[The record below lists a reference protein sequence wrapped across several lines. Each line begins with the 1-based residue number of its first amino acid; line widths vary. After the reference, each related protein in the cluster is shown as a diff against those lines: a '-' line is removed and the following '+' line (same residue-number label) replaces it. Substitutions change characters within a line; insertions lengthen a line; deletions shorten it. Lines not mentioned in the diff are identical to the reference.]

1 MVKEPLSGEE
11 IDGLAQLTGLSP
23 RELIN
28 KRSQVFKKMGVKLDS
43 VTEEEATRLM
53 QENPRIISRPLLTNG
68 QQALI
73 WFKEEGYRQAMD
85 EGWFS

>member
-1 MVKEPLSGEE
+1 MVKEPLSREE

-73 WFKEEGYRQAMD
+73 WFKEEGYRQAKD

>member
-1 MVKEPLSGEE
+1 LVKEPLSGEE